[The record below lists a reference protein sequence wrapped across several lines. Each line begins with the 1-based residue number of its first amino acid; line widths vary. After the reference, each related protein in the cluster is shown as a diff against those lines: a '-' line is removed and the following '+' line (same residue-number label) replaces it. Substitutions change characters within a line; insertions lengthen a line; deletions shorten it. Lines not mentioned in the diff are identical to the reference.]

1 VNEIHLSRQILQ
13 QKIKS
18 LKLLCIRAVAFTKK
32 VLRSSTMLQFGPL
45 TYDRNL
51 SSLIR
56 LASDVIDVITIVI
69 EFYSIGHMNIL
80 SLHRKTFQ
88 VQTTGIESLQS
99 TNAPPFK
106 L

>member
-1 VNEIHLSRQILQ
+1 
-13 QKIKS
+13 
-18 LKLLCIRAVAFTKK
+18 
-32 VLRSSTMLQFGPL
+32 MLQFGAL

-51 SSLIR
+51 SSLLR
-56 LASDVIDVITIVI
+56 LASDVIDVIMIVI
-69 EFYSIGHMNIL
+69 EFYSIGHMNIVL
-80 SLHRKTFQ
+80 SLHRKTFK